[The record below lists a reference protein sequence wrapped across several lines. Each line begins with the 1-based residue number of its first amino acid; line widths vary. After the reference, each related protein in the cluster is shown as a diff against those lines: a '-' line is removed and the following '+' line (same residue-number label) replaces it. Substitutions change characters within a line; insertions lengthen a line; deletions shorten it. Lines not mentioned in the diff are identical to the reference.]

1 MIRYADKKDMPTP
14 PEKRPF
20 RAPDSPLGGLIRA
33 VCRWWQESAFGFP
46 VRSDRH
52 TENGL
57 PAHPP
62 FFPDKRRHLRIALS
76 ATTVRVTDGCMFA
89 TARMENIS
97 PDGLCLGNLPEQL
110 FRSPGRLTVFSSDNP
125 GLPILHVE
133 PRWQRT
139 GRGGKTMGATIL
151 NVTESWRV
159 FFVHTASRMQG

>member
-1 MIRYADKKDMPTP
+1 MIRYADKKDMTTP
-14 PEKRPF
+14 PEKKPF
-20 RAPDSPLGGLIRA
+20 CAPVAPLRGLARA
-33 VCRWWQESAFGFP
+33 VCRWWQESVFGFP
-46 VRSDRH
+46 AWSDRP
-52 TENGL
+52 TDNGPPAPL
-57 PAHPP
+57 PSS
-62 FFPDKRRHLRIALS
+62 PDKRRHLRIALS

-125 GLPILHVE
+125 GLPVLHVE

-151 NVTESWRV
+151 NATESWRV